1 MNDDQPVKAS
11 NFNLKMDYP
20 SANVGEALKKKRQ
33 RLADTQ
39 LGIKDTMNNDNPISR
54 EQDDTDSNAG

>member
-20 SANVGEALKKKRQ
+20 SADVGQALKKKR
-33 RLADTQ
+33 LSIADSR
-39 LGIKDTMNNDNPISR
+39 LGIKDQLNNENPISR
-54 EQDDTDSNAG
+54 EQDDTDTSAG